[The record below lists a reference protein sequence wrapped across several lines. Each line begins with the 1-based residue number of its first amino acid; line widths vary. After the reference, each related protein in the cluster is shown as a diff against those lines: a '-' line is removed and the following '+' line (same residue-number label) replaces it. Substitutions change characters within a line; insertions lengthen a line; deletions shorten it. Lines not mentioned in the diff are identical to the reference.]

1 MTTEQREILIGMQR
15 TQYGDALRALLKECY
30 EELGD
35 VEKCE
40 SWEDTLGRKHAKA
53 FLTKTFSFLDK
64 PEPPKGNRTQ
74 YT

>member
-1 MTTEQREILIGMQR
+1 MTPEQRQVLVSMKDN
-15 TQYGDALRALLKECY
+15 QYGDALRALLSDCL

-40 SWEDTLGRKHAKA
+40 SWEDTLGRKHAKS
-53 FLTKTFSFLDK
+53 FLKKTFTFLYKSDSDK
-64 PEPPKGNRTQ
+64 GGRNQ